1 MDLIDHQRL
10 RECVRMTILIV
21 DDSGSMRRILARAVR
36 QVARQL
42 WECTDGADALAAYA
56 AHSPDV
62 VLMDVQMPRL
72 DRLAA
77 TRQIIQFDPAA
88 RIVMVTDFDDEEL
101 RIAAR
106 KAGAS
111 GYVLKQDLSGLD
123 AILGL

>member
-1 MDLIDHQRL
+1 
-10 RECVRMTILIV
+10 MTVLIV
-21 DDSGSMRRILARAVR
+21 DDNGSMRRILVRAVCKVAE
-36 QVARQL
+36 QV
-42 WECTDGADALAAYA
+42 WECTDGAEALAAYV

-72 DRLAA
+72 DGLAA
-77 TRQIIQFDPAA
+77 TRQIMQFDPSA

-106 KAGAS
+106 GAGAS

-123 AILGL
+123 VILGIG